1 MTEELTIAGLRHVNF
16 KTEDGKSI
24 SGLTL
29 FCEYTSDRIEGY
41 GVEKVFVSDNR
52 LNGLQLAIGDVVS
65 PIYNRYGK
73 VAAVQLVD

>member
-1 MTEELTIAGLRHVNF
+1 MGFIGKMANEIDKKLT
-16 KTEDGKSI
+16 DP
-24 SGLTL
+24 
-29 FCEYTSDRIEGY
+29 
-41 GVEKVFVSDNR
+41 EKVFVSDNR

>member
-1 MTEELTIAGLRHVNF
+1 MTEELTIVGLRHVNF

-41 GVEKVFVSDNR
+41 GVEKVFVSDN
-52 LNGLQLAIGDVVS
+52 GLQLAIGDVVS